1 MSYSVDLRERVITF
15 IEEGGSKVDAARIF
29 DLSRDTIY
37 SWLAKKAKR
46 GTLKDDPPKRGWKK
60 INPEALIAYVN
71 QNPDLTLAEYARHFE
86 ASAPSV
92 CLAFKRLKITRKKR
106 RPFIEN
112 AMKKNVQH
120 FWSK

>member
-29 DLSRDTIY
+29 DVSRNTIY
-37 SWLAKKAKR
+37 SWLTKKAER

-60 INPEALIAYVN
+60 INPEVLIAYVN
-71 QNPDLTLAEYARHFE
+71 QNPDLTLAEYARHFG

-92 CLAFKRLKITRKKR
+92 YLTFKRLKITRKKR
-106 RPFIEN
+106 QPFTEN
-112 AMKKNVQH
+112 GMKKNAQH

>member
-1 MSYSVDLRERVITF
+1 MSYSLDLRERVITF

-29 DLSRDTIY
+29 DVSRNTIY
-37 SWLAKKAKR
+37 SWLTKKAER

-71 QNPDLTLAEYARHFE
+71 QNPDLTLAEYARHFG

-106 RPFIEN
+106 RPFTEN
-112 AMKKNVQH
+112 ETKKNAQH